1 MKKTN
6 NILLVRLTLLFLGF
20 SLFTS
25 EVYSQNSLSFKA
37 NQSRHQGSYAEYYY
51 RIVKDGSKYK
61 LVDPRKR
68 DVLEKEYDT
77 IVKNE
82 HFIKTVIGNDIT
94 IYRCSTL
101 KKIKLPN
108 IQEAYFFRN
117 GLEVLSKKGAQYY
130 DNDISEIDN
139 FPYEE
144 LFKCGTVYSETYR
157 LKQDSK
163 TKKYSLNV
171 EKGDFGAPTMPL
183 ILELKGLPDNIE
195 ELSFLNDKTYVTKS
209 INNDYNPH
217 PLLIKVTKNGKDGI
231 YTYNLEDVIY
241 PKKQKSKKREI
252 YTIDTVTRD
261 TIYVPEPIDSP
272 FFFNKKGT
280 IVFKEVLP
288 IVYNQIQQNTN
299 TGLIYLYKD
308 NKIGLYPNL
317 ISTSFSVFDEKTT
330 SFYKITKNEKQGWL
344 DIKTFKEYYFD
355 E

>member
-1 MKKTN
+1 MSKINK
-6 NILLVRLTLLFLGF
+6 ILLFRLMLLLLISFM
-20 SLFTS
+20 FTG
-25 EVYSQNSLSFKA
+25 EVYSQNSLSYKA
-37 NQSRHQGSYAEYYY
+37 NQGYYQYSDAQYYY
-51 RIVKDGSKYK
+51 KIVKDGSKYK
-61 LVDPRKR
+61 LVDPKKR

-77 IVKNE
+77 IVKNA
-82 HFIKTVIGNDIT
+82 HFIKTVIGDSIT

-108 IQEAYFFRN
+108 IQQAYFFRN
-117 GLEVLSKKGAQYY
+117 GLEVLTKKGAQYY
-130 DNDISEIDN
+130 DNSISKIDN
-139 FPYEE
+139 FPYIE

-163 TKKYSLNV
+163 TKKYSLNI
-171 EKGDFGAPTMPL
+171 EKGDFGAPSMPL
-183 ILELKGLPDNIE
+183 TLELKGLPDNIE

-217 PLLIKVTKNGKDGI
+217 PLLIKVTKNGKDGM
-231 YTYNLEDVIY
+231 YTYNLKNAIY
-241 PKKQKSKKREI
+241 PKKKKSKKREI

-261 TIYVPEPIDSP
+261 TIYVPEIIEPIYSL
-272 FFFNKKGT
+272 NKKGSLR
-280 IVFKEVLP
+280 VKEILS
-288 IVYNQIQQNTN
+288 IVYNQIKQNTN